1 MLSAAQT
8 SADHTVAQR
17 TCSASRRGRGEE
29 AEHVPT
35 EVISDYK
42 RLVAELAVKLKT
54 ARSVPTSAEAV
65 LPCLP
70 WAADGPGC
78 W

>member
-1 MLSAAQT
+1 MLSVAQT
-8 SADHTVAQR
+8 SADHTLAQR
-17 TCSASRRGRGEE
+17 TCSTSRRGRGEE
-29 AEHVPT
+29 AEQAPT

-54 ARSVPTSAEAV
+54 ARSVPTSAEAA

-70 WAADGPGC
+70 WAADGPG
-78 W
+78 